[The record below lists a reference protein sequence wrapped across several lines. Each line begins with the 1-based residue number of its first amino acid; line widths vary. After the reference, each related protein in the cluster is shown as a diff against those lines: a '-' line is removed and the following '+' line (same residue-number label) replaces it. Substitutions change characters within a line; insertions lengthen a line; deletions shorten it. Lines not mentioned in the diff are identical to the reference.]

1 MSKRRFFS
9 QLFFLM
15 LLTGLVLVFIHILQP
30 FAPYKMLS
38 MASLVFFAVFTVS
51 IYFTAAN
58 AALSKDRNAFTRL
71 IMLSTFVKMVLTGAL
86 IIGYHHFFKPADN
99 YFLIPFFLI
108 YIVFTTF
115 ETIFMSKLGKVEA
128 R

>member
-9 QLFFLM
+9 QLLFLI
-15 LLTGLVLVFIHILQP
+15 LLTGLALVFIHILQP

-38 MASLVFFAVFTVS
+38 LVSLAFFAVLTAG
-51 IYFTAAN
+51 IYFTAVQAT
-58 AALSKDRNAFTRL
+58 LSKDRNAFTRL
-71 IMLSTFVKMVLTGAL
+71 IMLFTFVKMVLTGGL
-86 IIGYHHFFKPADN
+86 IIGYHHFFKPTDN
-99 YFLIPFFLI
+99 YFLIPFFLT

-115 ETIFMSKLGKVEA
+115 ETIFMSKLGKVKA